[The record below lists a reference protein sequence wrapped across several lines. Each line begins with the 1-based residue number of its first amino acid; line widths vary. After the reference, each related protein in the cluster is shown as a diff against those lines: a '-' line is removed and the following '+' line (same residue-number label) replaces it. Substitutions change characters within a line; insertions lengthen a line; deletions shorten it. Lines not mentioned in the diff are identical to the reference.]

1 MPRLQLLEDYVL
13 PRNGQAMHNKLACG
27 HLDQPRQDLVVSMK
41 RTDRSSEDDEDDDP
55 EEE

>member
-13 PRNGQAMHNKLACG
+13 PRNGQAMHNKVACG
-27 HLDQPRQDLVVSMK
+27 HLDQPRQDLVVSLK

-55 EEE
+55 EEQ